1 MSLRLG
7 DTAPDFQ
14 AETTS
19 GPISFHDWLGDSWA
33 VLFSHPRDFTPV
45 CTTELGYVARLK
57 PEFDKRGVKAIGLS
71 IDPVTSHQGWLADIK
86 ETQGYAVNFPI
97 IADPDRKVAG
107 LYGMIHPAHDEVYT
121 VRTVFVIDPKKKIRL
136 FITYPQT
143 TGRNFDEILRV
154 IDSLQL
160 TDGHRVAT
168 PVNWKP
174 GEDVSSCP
182 RSPTRKPGRSSRAAG
197 ARSSRICASR
207 PSPRRARADMRAY
220 YPVFLDLTDGPVLVV
235 GGGPV
240 AEGKVEGLLAAGAN
254 VTVVSPAVTPRLAG
268 WVAAGRIEH
277 LARAYQP
284 GDLAGRRLALVA
296 TDAPAVSGAVAAE
309 GRERGIWVN
318 AADEP
323 ARCDFILPSVIR
335 RGRLVVAVSTGGAS
349 PAAAR
354 AIREEL
360 EGYLTEEHAMLVEVA
375 ADAREDLR
383 RRAVSPGP
391 ARWRGAL
398 DAGLRRLIADKR
410 YRQARARLARNL
422 ESA

>member
-1 MSLRLG
+1 MS
-7 DTAPDFQ
+7 
-14 AETTS
+14 
-19 GPISFHDWLGDSWA
+19 
-33 VLFSHPRDFTPV
+33 
-45 CTTELGYVARLK
+45 
-57 PEFDKRGVKAIGLS
+57 
-71 IDPVTSHQGWLADIK
+71 
-86 ETQGYAVNFPI
+86 
-97 IADPDRKVAG
+97 
-107 LYGMIHPAHDEVYT
+107 
-121 VRTVFVIDPKKKIRL
+121 
-136 FITYPQT
+136 
-143 TGRNFDEILRV
+143 
-154 IDSLQL
+154 
-160 TDGHRVAT
+160 
-168 PVNWKP
+168 
-174 GEDVSSCP
+174 
-182 RSPTRKPGRSSRAAG
+182 
-197 ARSSRICASR
+197 
-207 PSPRRARADMRAY
+207 AY

-235 GGGPV
+235 GGGSV

-254 VTVVSPAVTPRLAG
+254 VTVVSPTVTPRLAG
-268 WVAAGRIEH
+268 WVAAGRIEY

-323 ARCDFILPSVIR
+323 ARCDFILPAVIR

>member
-1 MSLRLG
+1 MS
-7 DTAPDFQ
+7 
-14 AETTS
+14 
-19 GPISFHDWLGDSWA
+19 
-33 VLFSHPRDFTPV
+33 
-45 CTTELGYVARLK
+45 
-57 PEFDKRGVKAIGLS
+57 
-71 IDPVTSHQGWLADIK
+71 
-86 ETQGYAVNFPI
+86 
-97 IADPDRKVAG
+97 
-107 LYGMIHPAHDEVYT
+107 
-121 VRTVFVIDPKKKIRL
+121 
-136 FITYPQT
+136 
-143 TGRNFDEILRV
+143 
-154 IDSLQL
+154 
-160 TDGHRVAT
+160 
-168 PVNWKP
+168 
-174 GEDVSSCP
+174 
-182 RSPTRKPGRSSRAAG
+182 
-197 ARSSRICASR
+197 
-207 PSPRRARADMRAY
+207 AY

-235 GGGPV
+235 GGGSV

-254 VTVVSPAVTPRLAG
+254 VTVVSPALTPRLAG
-268 WVAAGRIEH
+268 WVAAGRIEY

-318 AADEP
+318 VADEP
-323 ARCDFILPSVIR
+323 ARCDFILPAVIR

-375 ADAREDLR
+375 ADVREDLR

>member
-1 MSLRLG
+1 
-7 DTAPDFQ
+7 
-14 AETTS
+14 
-19 GPISFHDWLGDSWA
+19 
-33 VLFSHPRDFTPV
+33 
-45 CTTELGYVARLK
+45 
-57 PEFDKRGVKAIGLS
+57 
-71 IDPVTSHQGWLADIK
+71 
-86 ETQGYAVNFPI
+86 
-97 IADPDRKVAG
+97 
-107 LYGMIHPAHDEVYT
+107 
-121 VRTVFVIDPKKKIRL
+121 
-136 FITYPQT
+136 
-143 TGRNFDEILRV
+143 
-154 IDSLQL
+154 
-160 TDGHRVAT
+160 
-168 PVNWKP
+168 
-174 GEDVSSCP
+174 
-182 RSPTRKPGRSSRAAG
+182 
-197 ARSSRICASR
+197 
-207 PSPRRARADMRAY
+207 MRAY

-235 GGGPV
+235 GGGLV

-268 WVAAGRIEH
+268 WVAAGRIEY

-323 ARCDFILPSVIR
+323 ARCDFILPAVIR

-398 DAGLRRLIADKR
+398 DTGLRRLIADKR